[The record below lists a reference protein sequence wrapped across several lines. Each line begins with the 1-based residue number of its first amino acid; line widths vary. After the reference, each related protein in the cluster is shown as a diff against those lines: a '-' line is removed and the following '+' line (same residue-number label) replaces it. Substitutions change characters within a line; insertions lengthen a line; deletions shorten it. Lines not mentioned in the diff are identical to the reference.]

1 MKKPRKTRRPDRDA
15 GGHARARG
23 KDDRDAAQ
31 PPDAPAGGDGGDG
44 GDRDEEAPKSGESD
58 TRLRPVTP
66 PIGEGKGNLGR
77 RQEWFRRRTGE
88 SG

>member
-15 GGHARARG
+15 GEPARARG
-23 KDDRDAAQ
+23 KDEQDAAQ
-31 PPDAPAGGDGGDG
+31 PPDAPDDGDGDGGDH
-44 GDRDEEAPKSGESD
+44 DDEAPKSGESD